1 MWLLYRYE
9 PPWFC
14 LSFLFIPLHLCAATN
29 RLLSFCCDDTSSA
42 FWLNLINILLGALI
56 KYSHWCQNSCLPSST
71 GLCSFFLTEKR
82 AHGVQLGYCA
92 LLLRACTVAETTVG
106 IWCFSRKSL
115 EWFHLEE
122 VAANRAAWGGQAAS
136 GQHLQWLQIIF
147 QVSFY
152 RGRYCV
158 AGLQNNLYFSFLISD
173 SVASFSGVSLEMLL
187 DCLLCFLNRALCMCP
202 HARCE
207 SKTTWKCISVH
218 CSHCSI
224 CLYHLCLASLL
235 HYHFYPWGS
244 CNLYLLII
252 FLHPNMLKEERL
264 KTQRKVLKCNEWK
277 ELLCM
282 SRT

>member
-122 VAANRAAWGGQAAS
+122 VTANGAAWGGQAAS

-158 AGLQNNLYFSFLISD
+158 AGLQNNLYSLSWFQIVLLLSVVSVWRCCLI
-173 SVASFSGVSLEMLL
+173 ASCVFWIVLFACVLMQ
-187 DCLLCFLNRALCMCP
+187 DVNQKP
-202 HARCE
+202 HGNA
-207 SKTTWKCISVH
+207 SQYIAHIAQSACIIYV
-218 CSHCSI
+218 
-224 CLYHLCLASLL
+224 
-235 HYHFYPWGS
+235 
-244 CNLYLLII
+244 
-252 FLHPNMLKEERL
+252 
-264 KTQRKVLKCNEWK
+264 
-277 ELLCM
+277 
-282 SRT
+282 